1 MSSRSHQASKPA
13 LITVLISTLGM
24 VALSTG
30 PASAQTSPDLMKAIL
45 SQPNDKSPEVSTEEL
60 RRILADKS
68 ATLFDTRPQMEFA
81 ISHIPGAV
89 NVAPKAGVPVSVY
102 VSDVAEIGR
111 VLGGRKGAPIV
122 LYCNGPFCGKSKRLA
137 EELLAAGYTGVRRYQ
152 LGVPVWRAL
161 VGVTQIEPEGI
172 RYIREGDK
180 TAVFFDT
187 RSAEEFKAGTLTGAR
202 HLPKA
207 EVSKAKDDGRLPME
221 DHNTRIVVFG
231 ADASQAREVA
241 EEIARNAFHNVSFYA
256 GSLAD
261 LKLAQN

>member
-1 MSSRSHQASKPA
+1 MCSQPYPRFRPA
-13 LITVLISTLGM
+13 MVGALVLTLGLF
-24 VALSTG
+24 ALST
-30 PASAQTSPDLMKAIL
+30 PSAFAQTSPDVMKATL
-45 SQPNDKSPEVSTEEL
+45 SQPNDKTPEVSTEEL
-60 RRILADKS
+60 RQILADKS
-68 ATLFDTRPQMEFA
+68 ATVFDTRPHLEFA

-89 NVAPKAGVPVSVY
+89 NVAPKAGVPMSVY
-102 VSDVAEIGR
+102 ISDVAEIGR
-111 VLGGRKGAPIV
+111 VLGDKKDAPIV

-137 EELLAAGYTGVRRYQ
+137 EELVAAGYMSVRRYQ

-161 VGVTQIEPEGI
+161 IGVTQIEPEGI

-180 TAVFFDT
+180 TAVFLDA
-187 RSAEEFKAGTLTGAR
+187 RSAEDFKAGTLTGTR

-231 ADASQAREVA
+231 ADAGQAREVA
-241 EEIARNAFHNVSFYA
+241 EEIARNAFHNVNFYA